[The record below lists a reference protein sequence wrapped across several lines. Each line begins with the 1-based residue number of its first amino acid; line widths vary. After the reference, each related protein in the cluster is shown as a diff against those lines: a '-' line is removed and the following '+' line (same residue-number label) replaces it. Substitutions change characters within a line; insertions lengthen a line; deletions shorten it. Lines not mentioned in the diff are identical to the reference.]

1 MEIFSNYVFPK
12 NSRHKFRKGASWED
26 WDKIV
31 KEKLVVGI
39 DELWIAVPTESVG
52 SAASEQLHNVH
63 FHIMKGRALEA
74 RRHGSGTAL
83 AALRVLEKPLP
94 QVQDLCAFCA
104 FDILKCNL
112 KQIQFSSIFNFLCQ
126 LWHGVG

>member
-1 MEIFSNYVFPK
+1 
-12 NSRHKFRKGASWED
+12 
-26 WDKIV
+26 
-31 KEKLVVGI
+31 
-39 DELWIAVPTESVG
+39 
-52 SAASEQLHNVH
+52 
-63 FHIMKGRALEA
+63 MKGRALEA

-94 QVQDLCAFCA
+94 QVQDFRALSA

-126 LWHGVG
+126 L